1 MGTYFSIRARRRTAA
16 QQLALLQVKREIS
29 ATDPRGRLKYI
40 RDFSEAFRDY
50 RRTLTDT
57 ELKQQYSTADVFLL
71 GDYHALAASQE
82 FAASLLSQLTQGARP
97 VVLALEMAYSRDQ
110 YVLDEWL
117 RGEISED
124 ELRAAIRYDD
134 EWGYDWEPF
143 AHLLRQARKFGCP
156 VYGIDLKPRGNM
168 RKIAARDRHAAAQ
181 IAQIRRAHPG
191 ARVLTL
197 FGEAHLAPNHLPQW
211 LRVLRPR
218 DRVLTVLQNLDE
230 LYWKAA
236 GELSDSVHGVQVS
249 DDVLCVFNATPLEKY
264 ESYRIYIGKWRTAP
278 SQPDLAPTFY
288 NLVDT
293 FLRSMGLEQYSPA
306 TGSHPSALIEDY
318 PEVYLRAG
326 EKDFEKLLAR
336 KAVPVAER
344 RSVLNKLRQQG
355 CVYSPK
361 HNLLLIKRFQLAT
374 AAEEAVRF
382 VQYECRGAACSNGPW
397 AGTSH
402 QDQFYFDVMD
412 RAFITFGARVLL
424 PHYPVRHKND
434 FHDLNSQLR
443 SAVDGQ
449 ALFKAREHR
458 EMVEFLA
465 LHKELVDKLILH
477 QAEGQARV
485 RAELPRMIAAGIA
498 STGKKREFLVR
509 NLGTMLGAEMHEA
522 YLAGSMS
529 KKYLRSLFFRKVHLP
544 GAAKKA
550 YFELARRVNPA
561 QGKLFN

>member
-1 MGTYFSIRARRRTAA
+1 MGSGSSIRARRRTAA

-29 ATDPRGRLKYI
+29 ATDPHGRLKYI

-50 RRTLTDT
+50 RRALTDS
-57 ELKQQYSTADVFLL
+57 ELKQQYSTADIFLL

-82 FAASLLSQLTQGARP
+82 FAASLLSQLAQNGQP
-97 VVLALEMAYSRDQ
+97 IVLALEMAFSRDQ
-110 YVLDEWL
+110 FFLDEWL

-134 EWGYDWEPF
+134 QWGYEWEPF
-143 AHLLRQARKFGCP
+143 AHLLRQARKYRCP
-156 VYGIDLKPRGNM
+156 IYGIDLKPRGNM
-168 RKIAARDRHAAAQ
+168 RKITARDRHAAAQ
-181 IAQIRRAHPG
+181 IAQIRRAYPG

-197 FGEAHLAPNHLPQW
+197 FGEAHLAPNHLPHW
-211 LRVLRPR
+211 LRLLRPR

-236 GELSDSVHGVQVS
+236 GELSDTVHGVQVA

-264 ESYRIYIGKWRTAP
+264 ESYRIYIGKWRTEP
-278 SQPDLAPTFY
+278 NQPDLAPTFY

-306 TGSHPSALIEDY
+306 TGSHSSALIEDY
-318 PEVYLRAG
+318 PEVYLRPG

-336 KAVPVAER
+336 KAIPVAER
-344 RSVLNKLRQQG
+344 RPVLNKLRQQG
-355 CVYSPK
+355 CVYSSK
-361 HNLLLIKRFQLAT
+361 HNLLLIQRFQLAN

-382 VQYECRGAACSNGPW
+382 VQYECRGSACSSGPW
-397 AGTSH
+397 AGSSH

-424 PHYPVRHKND
+424 PHYPVRRRND
-434 FHDLNSQLR
+434 FRGLSGQLR
-443 SAVDGQ
+443 STAEGQ
-449 ALFKAREHR
+449 AVFSAREHR
-458 EMVEFLA
+458 EMVEFLN
-465 LHKELVDKLILH
+465 LHKEE
-477 QAEGQARV
+477 EGQARL
-485 RAELPRMIAAGIA
+485 RAELPRVIATGIA
-498 STGKKREFLVR
+498 SAGKKREFLVR
-509 NLGTMLGAEMHEA
+509 NLGAMLGAEMHEA

-529 KKYLRSLFFRKVHLP
+529 KSYLRSLFFRKIHLP
-544 GAAKKA
+544 GAARKT

>member
-1 MGTYFSIRARRRTAA
+1 MGSVFSIRARRRTAA

-29 ATDPRGRLKYI
+29 ATDSHGRLKYI

-50 RRTLTDT
+50 RRALTDT
-57 ELKQQYSTADVFLL
+57 ELKQYYAMADLILV
-71 GDYHALAASQE
+71 GDYHALAASQD
-82 FAASLLSQLTQGARP
+82 FTASLIGQLIQDGRP
-97 VVLALEMAYSRDQ
+97 VVLALEMSFSRDQ

-117 RGEISED
+117 RDEISEE
-124 ELRAAIRYDD
+124 ELRAGIRYDD

-143 AHLLRQARKFGCP
+143 AHLLRQARKYGCP
-156 VYGIDLKPRGNM
+156 IYGIDLKPRGNM

-181 IAQIRRAHPG
+181 IAQIRRAHPE

-236 GELSDSVHGVQVS
+236 GELNDSIHGVQIT
-249 DDVLCVFNATPLEKY
+249 DDVLCIFNATPLEKY
-264 ESYRIYIGKWRTAP
+264 ESYRIYIGKWRTQP
-278 SQPDLAPTFY
+278 GQPDLAPTFY

-306 TGSHPSALIEDY
+306 TGGHSSALIEDY
-318 PEVYLRAG
+318 PEVYLRPSVR
-326 EKDFEKLLAR
+326 DFEKLLVQKQISAADR
-336 KAVPVAER
+336 RPVLE
-344 RSVLNKLRQQG
+344 KLHHQG

-361 HNLLLIKRFQLAT
+361 HNLLLIKRFQLSN

-382 VQYECRGAACSNGPW
+382 VQNECRGTACSNGPW
-397 AGTSH
+397 KGSLQ
-402 QDQFYFDVMD
+402 QDHFYFDVID

-424 PHYPVRHKND
+424 PHYPVLRHHD
-434 FHDLNSQLR
+434 F
-443 SAVDGQ
+443 Q
-449 ALFKAREHR
+449 ALSSQPRAAAETQNTFSQREHR
-458 EMVEFLA
+458 EMIEFLV
-465 LHKELVDKLILH
+465 LHKES
-477 QAEGQARV
+477 EGHARL
-485 RAELPRMIAAGIA
+485 RSELPRVIATGIA

-509 NLGTMLGAEMHEA
+509 HLGAMLGAELHEA
-522 YLAGSMS
+522 YLSGSLS
-529 KKYLRSLFFRKVHLP
+529 KRYLRALFFRKTHLP
-544 GAAKKA
+544 GAAKKT
-550 YFELARRVNPA
+550 YFELARKMNPA

>member
-1 MGTYFSIRARRRTAA
+1 MGSGFSIRARRRTAA

-29 ATDPRGRLKYI
+29 ATDPHGRLKYV

-50 RRTLTDT
+50 RRALTDT
-57 ELKQQYSTADVFLL
+57 EFKQQCSAADVLL
-71 GDYHALAASQE
+71 VGDYHALAASQD
-82 FAASLLSQLTQGARP
+82 FAASFIGQLAQSDRP
-97 VVLALEMAYSRDQ
+97 VVLALEMAFSRDQ

-124 ELRAAIRYDD
+124 ELRAGIRYDA

-143 AHLLRQARKFGCP
+143 ARLLRQAMKHGCP

-168 RKIAARDRHAAAQ
+168 RKISARDRHAAAQ
-181 IAQIRRAHPG
+181 IAQIRRAHPE

-197 FGEAHLAPNHLPQW
+197 FGEAHLAPQHLPHW
-211 LRVLRPR
+211 LRLLRPR

-236 GELSDSVHGVQVS
+236 GELSDTVHGVQVA
-249 DDVLCVFNATPLEKY
+249 DNVLCVFNATPLEKY
-264 ESYRIYIGKWRTAP
+264 ESYRIYIGKWRTEP
-278 SQPDLAPTFY
+278 NQPDLAPTFY

-306 TGSHPSALIEDY
+306 TGSHSSALIEDY
-318 PEVYLRAG
+318 PEVYLRSG

-336 KAVPVAER
+336 KAIPMAER
-344 RSVLNKLRQQG
+344 RQVLNKLRQQG
-355 CVYSPK
+355 CVYSSK
-361 HNLLLIKRFQLAT
+361 HNLLLIRRFQLT
-374 AAEEAVRF
+374 NAAEEAVRF
-382 VQYECRGAACSNGPW
+382 VQYECRGPACSSGPW
-397 AGTSH
+397 AGSSH

-424 PHYPVRHKND
+424 PHYPVRRRDD
-434 FHDLNSQLR
+434 FRGLHSQLR
-443 SAVDGQ
+443 PADGQ
-449 ALFKAREHR
+449 AVFSTREHR
-458 EMVEFLA
+458 EMVEFLN
-465 LHKELVDKLILH
+465 LHKEE
-477 QAEGQARV
+477 EGQARL
-485 RAELPRMIAAGIA
+485 RAELPRVIATGIA
-498 STGKKREFLVR
+498 SAGKKREFLVR
-509 NLGTMLGAEMHEA
+509 NLGAMLGAEMHEA

-529 KKYLRSLFFRKVHLP
+529 KSYLRSLFFRKIHLP
-544 GAAKKA
+544 GAARKT

>member
-1 MGTYFSIRARRRTAA
+1 MGNGFSIRARRRTAA

-29 ATDPRGRLKYI
+29 ATDPHNRLKYI

-50 RRTLTDT
+50 RRTLTNT
-57 ELKQQYSTADVFLL
+57 ELKQKYSAADIILL
-71 GDYHALAASQE
+71 GDYHALAACQD
-82 FAASLLSQLTQGARP
+82 FAASLLSQLMQEGRP
-97 VVLALEMAYSRDQ
+97 VVLALEMAFSRNQ
-110 YVLDEWL
+110 YILDEWL
-117 RGEISED
+117 RGETSES
-124 ELRAAIRYDD
+124 ELRAALRYDD

-143 AHLLRQARKFGCP
+143 AHLLRQARKLGCP
-156 VYGIDLKPRGNM
+156 IYGIDLKPRGNM

-181 IAQIRRAHPG
+181 IAQIRRAHPE

-211 LRVLRPR
+211 LRLLRPR
-218 DRVLTVLQNLDE
+218 DRMLTVLQNLDE
-230 LYWKAA
+230 LYWRAA

-306 TGSHPSALIEDY
+306 TGSHPSTLIEEY

-326 EKDFEKLLAR
+326 DREFDKLLAG
-336 KAVPVAER
+336 KAIPVSER
-344 RSVLNKLRQQG
+344 RPVLNKLRQQG

-361 HNLLLIKRFQLAT
+361 HNLLLVKRFRLAT

-382 VQYECRGAACSNGPW
+382 VQYECRGPVCSNGPW
-397 AGTSH
+397 AGSSY
-402 QDQFYFDVMD
+402 QDHFYFDVLD

-424 PHYPVRHKND
+424 PHYPVRRQND
-434 FHDLNSQLR
+434 FQVSHQLG
-443 SAVDGQ
+443 SADGQ
-449 ALFKAREHR
+449 AAFSAREHR
-458 EMVEFLA
+458 EMAGFLQ
-465 LHKELVDKLILH
+465 LHKEE
-477 QAEGQARV
+477 EGQARL
-485 RAELPRMIAAGIA
+485 RAALPRVIATGIA
-498 STGKKREFLVR
+498 STGEKREYLVR
-509 NLGTMLGAEMHEA
+509 HLGAMLGAEMHEA
-522 YLAGSMS
+522 YLAGWLNKS
-529 KKYLRSLFFRKVHLP
+529 YLRSLFFRKVHLP
-544 GAAKKA
+544 GVAKKT
-550 YFELARRVNPA
+550 YFELARKVNAA

>member
-1 MGTYFSIRARRRTAA
+1 MGSGFSIRARRRTAA

-29 ATDPRGRLKYI
+29 ATDPHGRLKYI

-50 RRTLTDT
+50 RRVLTDS
-57 ELKQQYSTADVFLL
+57 ELKQRYSAADVFLL

-82 FAASLLSQLTQGARP
+82 FAATLLSQLAQSGRP
-97 VVLALEMAYSRDQ
+97 VVLALEMAFSRDQ
-110 YVLDEWL
+110 FILDEWL

-124 ELRAAIRYDD
+124 ELRAAIRYND

-143 AHLLRQARKFGCP
+143 AHLLRQARKHGCP
-156 VYGIDLKPRGNM
+156 IYGIDLKPRGNM
-168 RKIAARDRHAAAQ
+168 RKIVARDRHAAMQ

-211 LRVLRPR
+211 LRLLRPR
-218 DRVLTVLQNLDE
+218 DRILTVLQNLDE

-236 GELSDSVHGVQVS
+236 GELSDNVHSVQVS
-249 DDVLCVFNATPLEKY
+249 DDVLCIFNATPLEKY

-293 FLRSMGLEQYSPA
+293 FLHSMGLEQYSPA

-318 PEVYLRAG
+318 PEVYLRSG

-336 KAVPVAER
+336 KEVPIAER
-344 RSVLNKLRQQG
+344 RPVLNKLRQQG

-361 HNLLLIKRFQLAT
+361 HNLLLIKRFQLAN

-382 VQYECRGAACSNGPW
+382 VQYECRGPACSNGPW
-397 AGTSH
+397 AGSSH

-424 PHYPVRHKND
+424 PHYPVRRRDD
-434 FHDLNSQLR
+434 FRGLSSQPPV
-443 SAVDGQ
+443 AVEGQ
-449 ALFKAREHR
+449 VFFSAREHQ
-458 EMVEFLA
+458 EMVEFLV
-465 LHKELVDKLILH
+465 LHKEE
-477 QAEGQARV
+477 EGQARL
-485 RAELPRMIAAGIA
+485 RAELPRLLATGIA

-509 NLGTMLGAEMHEA
+509 NLGAMLGAEMHEA
-522 YLAGSMS
+522 YLAGSMGKS
-529 KKYLRSLFFRKVHLP
+529 YLRSLFFRKIHLP
-544 GAAKKA
+544 GAARKT

>member
-50 RRTLTDT
+50 RRTLTDS

-71 GDYHALAASQE
+71 GDYHALTASQE
-82 FAASLLSQLTQGARP
+82 FAASLLIQLTQGNRP

-143 AHLLRQARKFGCP
+143 AHLLRQARKHGCP
-156 VYGIDLKPRGNM
+156 IYGIDLKPRGNM
-168 RKIAARDRHAAAQ
+168 RKIVARDRHAAMQ

-211 LRVLRPR
+211 LRLLRPR
-218 DRVLTVLQNLDE
+218 DRILTVLQNLDE

-236 GELSDSVHGVQVS
+236 GELSDNVHSVQVS

-336 KAVPVAER
+336 KAIPLAER
-344 RSVLNKLRQQG
+344 RPVLNKLRQQG

-361 HNLLLIKRFQLAT
+361 HNLLLIKRFQLAN

-424 PHYPVRHKND
+424 PHHPVHEKDGFR
-434 FHDLNSQLR
+434 DLNSQPVNQP
-443 SAVDGQ
+443 A
-449 ALFKAREHR
+449 AFTAREHR
-458 EMVEFLA
+458 EMAEFLL
-465 LHKELVDKLILH
+465 LHKEE
-477 QAEGQARV
+477 EGQARL
-485 RAELPRMIAAGIA
+485 RAELPRVIATGIA
-498 STGKKREFLVR
+498 SSGTRREFLVR

-522 YLAGSMS
+522 YLTGSMS
-529 KKYLRSLFFRKVHLP
+529 KKYLRSLFFRKIHLP
-544 GAAKKA
+544 GAAKKT

>member
-50 RRTLTDT
+50 CRTLTDT

-82 FAASLLSQLTQGARP
+82 FAASLLSQLTQGNRP

-124 ELRAAIRYDD
+124 ELRTAIRYDD

-156 VYGIDLKPRGNM
+156 IYGIDLKPRGNM

-326 EKDFEKLLAR
+326 EEDFEKLLAR
-336 KAVPVAER
+336 KAVPVVER

-424 PHYPVRHKND
+424 PHYPVRRQEDFRALYSQQPTND
-434 FHDLNSQLR
+434 PIAFTP
-443 SAVDGQ
+443 
-449 ALFKAREHR
+449 REHR
-458 EMVEFLA
+458 GMAEFLL
-465 LHKELVDKLILH
+465 LHKKE
-477 QAEGQARV
+477 EGQARL
-485 RAELPRMIAAGIA
+485 RAELPRVVATGIA
-498 STGKKREFLVR
+498 SSGSRREFLVN
-509 NLGTMLGAEMHEA
+509 NLGAMLGAEMHEA

-544 GAAKKA
+544 GAAKKT